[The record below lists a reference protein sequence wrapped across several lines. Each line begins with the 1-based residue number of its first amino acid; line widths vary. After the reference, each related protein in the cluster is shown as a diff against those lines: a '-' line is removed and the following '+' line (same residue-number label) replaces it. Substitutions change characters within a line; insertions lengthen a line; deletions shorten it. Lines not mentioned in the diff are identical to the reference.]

1 MYHYDPQIAL
11 EELNEEAMLPH
22 PVHLRDM
29 IVRTELPPE
38 QALEM
43 NRKFQE
49 YLHRFGDL
57 QQLLRPLLQE
67 LAQAKR

>member
-11 EELNEEAMLPH
+11 EELNEDAMLPH

-29 IVRTELPPE
+29 IVRAELPPE

-57 QQLLRPLLQE
+57 QQLIRPVLQE
-67 LAQAKR
+67 LAGARR